1 MLYVV
6 TLLVCMSGVPQG
18 QCNRDTAVDVIA
30 GPENATLGYCSPL
43 AQQYIARTAMLGEG
57 RYLKVLCR
65 PLERQARNVG

>member
-6 TLLVCMSGVPQG
+6 TLLVCMSGTPQSA
-18 QCNRDTAVDVIA
+18 CTRDTAVDVIA

-43 AQQYIARTAMLGEG
+43 AQQYVARTTLLPPG

-65 PLERQARNVG
+65 PLEQRSNVG